1 MGLYPTRLGHAHL
14 KVRDLDRA
22 VAFYTHFFQLEVV
35 EQVGHQYAFL
45 SGSAVHHE
53 LALQALG
60 ENTLPTPPQAVGLYH
75 LAFEVPDTAG
85 FAAALRTVQEAGI
98 QVSTVDH
105 LISWAMYFQDPDGN
119 GLEIYLDRRGQP
131 GSRPLWGGI
140 NVPIA
145 PKALENAELPL
156 QTIEL

>member
-1 MGLYPTRLGHAHL
+1 MSLYPTRLGHAHL

-22 VAFYTHFFQLEVV
+22 IAFYTHFFQLEVV

-45 SGSAVHHE
+45 SGSAFHHE

-60 ENTLPTPPQAVGLYH
+60 EGAPPTPPQAVGLYH
-75 LAFEVPDTAG
+75 LAFEVPDPAG
-85 FAAALRTVQEAGI
+85 FVAALQALERAGV

-131 GSRPLWGGI
+131 GSRPLWGGV
-140 NVPIA
+140 NVPIDLTTLKSA
-145 PKALENAELPL
+145 QSQLQPLEL
-156 QTIEL
+156 